1 MSPRKGSLEHEPAK
15 AGADTDITRREALG
29 GIAGSVGAVIA
40 AGLPLTSVEQ
50 GAPASAPPAAPTLP
64 APTGTPARLVGAPT
78 SAIGTR
84 SPFATPAG
92 RTPVGSPVGSS
103 LTPLHSL
110 SGTITP
116 SDLHFERHHAGVP
129 TLDPAI
135 HRLVIHGLVD
145 RPLSLSVDDI
155 RRFPQVTRVHFVEC
169 SGNSRPVWVSPAP
182 DMTPQRTD
190 GLTSNS
196 EWTGVPL
203 ATLFREAGAQSAA
216 TWFLA
221 EGGDACLM
229 TRSIPMEK
237 ALDDALIVW
246 AQNGE
251 PLRPEQGFPLRLL
264 LPGWE
269 GNTNVK
275 WLRRLELGTKPWMTR
290 WETSKYTDPLKDGTA
305 RIFSFVMDAKSI
317 ITSPA
322 VPAKLESRGWRP
334 VSGIAWSGRG
344 RITKVEISADNGAT
358 WHDAEI
364 QGPAHP
370 KAHTRFTMMWN
381 WDGQQAILLS
391 RATDETGY
399 VQPTRKALMDARGKG
414 TDYHN
419 NAVRGWRV
427 EPDGSVF
434 FHWETA

>member
-1 MSPRKGSLEHEPAK
+1 MSPRFEHPPQNPEL
-15 AGADTDITRREALG
+15 ISRREALE
-29 GIAGSVGAVIA
+29 GIAGTVGAVIA
-40 AGLPLTSVEQ
+40 ASVPVSVAAQ
-50 GAPASAPPAAPTLP
+50 GSPPAVAPAAAPST
-64 APTGTPARLVGAPT
+64 APGRLVGAPT

-84 SPFATPAG
+84 SAFAPPAP

-129 TLDPAI
+129 AIDPAA

-145 RPLSLSVDDI
+145 RPLSLSVEDI

-169 SGNSRPVWVSPAP
+169 SGNGRAAFLNPAA

-196 EWTGVPL
+196 EWTGVPV
-203 ATLFREAGAQSAA
+203 ATLFREAGAQRAA
-216 TWFLA
+216 SWFLA
-221 EGGDACLM
+221 EGADACLM

-237 ALDDALIVW
+237 ALDDALVVW

-269 GNTNVK
+269 GNANVK
-275 WLRRLELGTKPWMTR
+275 WLRRLELGTQPWMTR

-317 ITSPA
+317 ITSPC
-322 VPAKLESRGWRP
+322 VPGTLTGQGWRP
-334 VSGIAWSGRG
+334 VSGVAWSGRG
-344 RITKVEISADNGAT
+344 RITKVDISADNGVT
-358 WHDAEI
+358 WHAAEL
-364 QGPAHP
+364 QGEPLP
-370 KAHTRFTMMWN
+370 KAHTRFSMMWN
-381 WDGQQAILLS
+381 WEGQPAVLLS

-399 VQPTRKALMDARGKG
+399 VQPGRQALMDARGPG

-419 NAVRGWRV
+419 NAIRGWRV
-427 EPDGSVF
+427 DTDGSVA
-434 FHWETA
+434 FHWET

>member
-1 MSPRKGSLEHEPAK
+1 MPIEIDERTRESHR
-15 AGADTDITRREALG
+15 DITRREAIE
-29 GIAGSVGAVIA
+29 GIAGTVGALVA
-40 AGLPLTSVEQ
+40 ASVPVVATAQ
-50 GAPASAPPAAPTLP
+50 GSQPPAPAPASNPATAP
-64 APTGTPARLVGAPT
+64 GRLIGAPT
-78 SAIGTR
+78 TAVGAR
-84 SPFATPAG
+84 SPFAQPDG
-92 RTPVGSPVGSS
+92 RTPVGNAVGSS
-103 LTPLHSL
+103 LTPLQSL

-129 TLDPAI
+129 TIDPAQ

-145 RPLSLSVDDI
+145 KPLSLSVDDI
-155 RRFPQVTRVHFVEC
+155 KRFPQVTRLHFVEC
-169 SGNSRPVWVSPAP
+169 SGNGRAAFLSPTA
-182 DMTPQRTD
+182 DMNVQRTD

-203 ATLFREAGAQSAA
+203 ATLFHEAGAQRTA

-221 EGGDACLM
+221 EGADACMM
-229 TRSIPMEK
+229 TRSIPIEK

-275 WLRRLELGTKPWMTR
+275 WLRRLELGTQPWMTR

-305 RIFSFVMDAKSI
+305 RIFSFVMDAKSV
-317 ITSPA
+317 ITSPC
-322 VPAKLESRGWRP
+322 VPGRVEGQGWRP
-334 VSGIAWSGRG
+334 VSGVAWSGRG
-344 RITKVEISADNGAT
+344 RITKVEVSADGGAT
-358 WHDAEI
+358 WHAAEL
-364 QGPAHP
+364 QGQPQP

-381 WDGQQAILLS
+381 WDGKEAVLLS
-391 RATDETGY
+391 RATDESGY
-399 VQPTRKALMDARGKG
+399 VQPGRKALMDARGAG

-427 EPDGSVF
+427 APDGAVSF
-434 FHWETA
+434 FWET